1 MLIMR
6 INKADFKIILNHM
19 KSLSPLENIEL
30 IKQTQ
35 DGKTKYDDINQ
46 FINVYSAKKVS
57 NLMDKIN
64 TEFLI
69 SNNNIHDGGSQT
81 TDLPKH
87 IKKKLKQIVDK
98 LKSQLN
104 ALKEKDKELTERE
117 NKLNQIESN

>member
-1 MLIMR
+1 MR

-69 SNNNIHDGGSQT
+69 SNNNIHDGGSVNK
-81 TDLPKH
+81 DLPKN
-87 IKKKLKQIVDK
+87 IKKQLKQIVKK